1 MYKKKIS
8 KTLDMRQWRL
18 VNSERQ
24 KTNEKT
30 SAIAPACCLERVS
43 RLLVWLHWWNV
54 PNIYRKILIL
64 HKLLQKIG
72 VEEILLNSFYW
83 ASIILITKPGK
94 NITRKEHCRPV
105 TFMNRKGDSLSKN
118 FSKLNLSIYKK
129 DITSWLSGVYCRN
142 ARLF

>member
-1 MYKKKIS
+1 MDI
-8 KTLDMRQWRL
+8 RQWRI
-18 VNSERQ
+18 VISERQ

-30 SAIAPACCLERVS
+30 STIALACCLGRVS
-43 RLLVWLHWWNV
+43 RLLVWLPWWNV

-72 VEEILLNSFYW
+72 AEEILLNSFYW

-105 TFMNRKGDSLSKN
+105 SFMNRKGDILSKN
-118 FSKLNLSIYKK
+118 FSKLNPSIYKK
-129 DITSWLSGVYCRN
+129 DSTSWLSGVYSRN
-142 ARLF
+142 ARLV